1 MNEDYL
7 YQKIEDLEYELD
19 CLEEE
24 NERLNQE
31 LAHYKKL
38 VNIILNGEKSH
49 E

>member
-7 YQKIEDLEYELD
+7 YQEIEDLEYELD
-19 CLEEE
+19 CLAEE
-24 NERLNQE
+24 NERLKQE

-38 VNIILNGEKSH
+38 VNIILYGEKSH